1 MESNKTQSLL
11 FDTNVLLINP
21 DLLNQFSQRVILP
34 QKILD
39 ELDYRKTKAEHQEKA
54 QLCLHHIEKHRLKA
68 ISSRHGFG
76 SSQGNNDDII
86 LIQALSHTKAGNIQL
101 VSNDVGMRNRAQAKD
116 ITALSLERF
125 LQQSGEGDNALTP
138 ARQALFELL
147 QQGDF
152 VSLQQQL
159 ASQPGAHFNFY
170 LSTGLT
176 PLMTCI
182 QQKEF
187 DAIDY
192 LLSQPST
199 DIDLIDKAK
208 LKITA
213 FCHAA
218 QRRQLKTMDKLLR
231 AGANPYITSKGNN
244 RGNSAMLIAAWDG
257 ALNVIK
263 FIHEHANIRFSLNQ
277 ADNNGFTPLIK
288 ASIKGNDAIVSY
300 LLEQGV
306 DIDIRDRNDKSALDY
321 AREKGHQKIVTLLQ
335 GKIYG

>member
-138 ARQALFELL
+138 
-147 QQGDF
+147 
-152 VSLQQQL
+152 L
-159 ASQPGAHFNFY
+159 AKPY
-170 LSTGLT
+170 LSCCSKVTLSASNSNSHLNLGLT
-176 PLMTCI
+176 
-182 QQKEF
+182 
-187 DAIDY
+187 
-192 LLSQPST
+192 
-199 DIDLIDKAK
+199 LI
-208 LKITA
+208 
-213 FCHAA
+213 
-218 QRRQLKTMDKLLR
+218 
-231 AGANPYITSKGNN
+231 
-244 RGNSAMLIAAWDG
+244 
-257 ALNVIK
+257 
-263 FIHEHANIRFSLNQ
+263 FI
-277 ADNNGFTPLIK
+277 
-288 ASIKGNDAIVSY
+288 
-300 LLEQGV
+300 
-306 DIDIRDRNDKSALDY
+306 SAL
-321 AREKGHQKIVTLLQ
+321 A
-335 GKIYG
+335 

>member
-21 DLLNQFSQRVILP
+21 DLLNQFSRRVILP

-68 ISSRHGFG
+68 VSTQQRSGSSR
-76 SSQGNNDDII
+76 GNNDDII
-86 LIQALSHTKAGNIQL
+86 LTQALSHTKAGNIQL
-101 VSNDVGMRNRAQAKD
+101 ISNDVGMRNRAQAKD
-116 ITALSLERF
+116 IAALSLDRF
-125 LQQSGEGDNALTP
+125 LQQSGEADSAVTP

-147 QQGDF
+147 LRGDF
-152 VSLQQQL
+152 VSLHQQL
-159 ASQPGAHFNFY
+159 ASQSEAHFNFY

-182 QQKEF
+182 QQKKL
-187 DAIDY
+187 DAIDF
-192 LLSQPST
+192 LLSLPST
-199 DIDLIDKAK
+199 ELDLIDKAK

-218 QRRQLKTMDKLLR
+218 QRRQLNTMDKLLH

-244 RGNSAMLIAAWDG
+244 RGNSAILIAAWDG
-257 ALNVIK
+257 ALNVIQ
-263 FIHEHANIRFSLNQ
+263 FIHGHTDIRFSLNQ

-288 ASIKGNDAIVSY
+288 ASIKGNDSIVSY

-321 AREKGHQKIVTLLQ
+321 AKEKGHQKTVTLLQ
-335 GKIYG
+335 GKIHG